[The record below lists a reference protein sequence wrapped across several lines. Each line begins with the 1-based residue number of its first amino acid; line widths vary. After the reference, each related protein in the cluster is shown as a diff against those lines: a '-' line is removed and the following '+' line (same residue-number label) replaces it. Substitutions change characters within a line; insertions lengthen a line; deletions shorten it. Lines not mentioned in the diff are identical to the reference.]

1 MKIYLGFLLLLF
13 ISIYSCSPNNKKEQ
27 VIYFGGRVAH
37 AESDSIYLLLNNREK
52 AFALDF
58 DGNFSDTI
66 QIQDEGYKKLSID
79 REEFTLYL
87 VPGDSLILDTDLN
100 QIETRFTFTG
110 KGSNRN
116 NYLISK
122 SFKTD
127 AFLSHNSELFRLS
140 PTEFRN
146 QIKTFNDA
154 LLKSLDKID
163 VSSAFVNKEEKNL
176 NYDYI
181 NFLYTYKDSFNY
193 YNPTLEQLPINF
205 LTELEQMD
213 LDNDEDYRTYQSY
226 RGIVLTDLQE
236 KLYQGYS
243 ADALL
248 QKIKS
253 TSIKNGF
260 LSSLIYELDPK
271 DPNSEVVYKAIKK
284 HCTYQPWLDEAEKR
298 MKQN

>member
-1 MKIYLGFLLLLF
+1 MKIYLGVLPLLLILN
-13 ISIYSCSPNNKKEQ
+13 YSCSPKNNKDQ
-27 VIYFGGRVAH
+27 VIYFGGRIAN

-66 QIQDEGYKKLSID
+66 QLQDEGYKKVSID

-87 VPGDSLILDTDLN
+87 VPGDSLVLDTDLN
-100 QIETRFTFTG
+100 EIETTFTFTG

-116 NYLISK
+116 TYLIGK

-127 AFLSHNSELFRLS
+127 AFLANNNELFRLP
-140 PTEFRN
+140 PTEFKN
-146 QIKTFNDA
+146 KIMSFNDK
-154 LLKSLDKID
+154 LLKSLDTKD
-163 VSSAFVNKEEKNL
+163 VSSAFVSKEEKNL
-176 NYDYI
+176 QYDYI
-181 NFLYTYKDSFNY
+181 NLLYTYKDSFNY
-193 YNPTLEQLPINF
+193 YNPTLEQLPVNF
-205 LTELEQMD
+205 LTELEKMD
-213 LDNDEDYRTYQSY
+213 LDNDNDYLTYQSY

-236 KLYQGYS
+236 KLYQGFS

-253 TSIKNGF
+253 NAIKNGF

-271 DPNSEVVYKAIKK
+271 DPNSDAIYNAIKK
-284 HCTYQPWLDEAEKR
+284 HCTYQPWLDEAKKR
-298 MKQN
+298 MAKN

>member
-1 MKIYLGFLLLLF
+1 MKINLGFLPLLL
-13 ISIYSCSPNNKKEQ
+13 ILVYSCTPSNKKEQ
-27 VIYFGGRVAH
+27 VIYFGGRVAN

-66 QIQDEGYKKLSID
+66 QLQDEGYKKISID

-100 QIETRFTFTG
+100 QIESRFSFTG
-110 KGSNRN
+110 RGSNRN
-116 NYLISK
+116 NYLIGK

-127 AFLSHNSELFRLS
+127 AFLSHNNELFRLP
-140 PTEFRN
+140 PTEFKN
-146 QIKTFNDA
+146 QIKDFNDK
-154 LLKSLDKID
+154 LFKSLDKID
-163 VSSAFVNKEEKNL
+163 VSSAFVSKEEKNL

-181 NFLYTYKDSFNY
+181 NFLYTYKDSYNY
-193 YNPTLEQLPINF
+193 YNPTLEQLPVNF
-205 LTELEQMD
+205 LTELEKMN
-213 LDNDEDYRTYQSY
+213 LDNDEDYITYQSY

-236 KLYQGYS
+236 KLYQGFS

-253 TSIKNGF
+253 TAIKNGF
-260 LSSLIYELDPK
+260 LSSLVYELDPK
-271 DPNSEVVYKAIKK
+271 DPNSDAIYSAIKK
-284 HCTYQPWLDEAEKR
+284 HCTYQPWLDEAKTR
-298 MKQN
+298 MKEN